1 MNTLED
7 IRHKFCVAP
16 MMDKTDRHCRYFH
29 RLMSK
34 RAFLYTEMLHSN
46 AVIRG
51 NKELL
56 LKYNPKE
63 HPLALQLG
71 GSDPDQLGEASAI
84 SEEFGYTEVNLNVG
98 CPSSKVQKGKFGAVL
113 MKEPKL
119 VASCINKMKKSTNI
133 PVTVK
138 CRIGVDNMN
147 TDKHLDHFVEEVSSA
162 GCDTFIIHARKAWL
176 SGLSPKDNREI
187 PPLDYQRV
195 YKLKDVFPNIN
206 FVINGGIKSIN
217 ESIKHLQYVDGVMI
231 GREVYDNPLL
241 LTEVDSSIFYEEKAV
256 ISRSDILR
264 KLFPYLKE
272 EVEQGTKISHITRH
286 LMGLFRGFNGAKN
299 LRKLLMSVNDQI
311 NPLENFESL
320 LKKEMI

>member
-1 MNTLED
+1 MNDLD
-7 IRHKFCVAP
+7 NIRHKFCVAP

-29 RLMSK
+29 RLMSN

-51 NKELL
+51 NKERL

-63 HPLALQLG
+63 HPLAIQLG
-71 GSDPDQLGEASAI
+71 GCDPVQLGEASAI
-84 SEEFGYTEVNLNVG
+84 SEEFGYAEVNLNVG

-119 VASCINKMKKSTNI
+119 VASCINQMKKSTNI

-147 TDKHLDHFVEEVSSA
+147 TDKHLDHFVEEVSFA

-176 SGLSPKDNREI
+176 NGLSPKDNREI

-195 YKLKDVFPNIN
+195 YKLKDSFPNIN
-206 FVINGGIKSIN
+206 FVINGGINSID

-231 GREVYDNPLL
+231 GRKAYDNPLL
-241 LTEVDSSIFYEEKAV
+241 LTEVDSRIFYDEKTD
-256 ISRSDILR
+256 ISRSDILK